1 MKKIQVISRIKEI
14 RKGKNE
20 QRKKVVFEDGEP
32 VYIIDKDRLYVGDN
46 RSYGGLDAVIK
57 NHIVY
62 TNDIPKHG
70 VTFDFL
76 YNKITNCVSII
87 DRSDSLIN
95 INDYECRLNNLSTL
109 FIKLSAEI
117 DKKLKDKGETDK
129 HIATDLDSIIFE
141 DNILTDVP
149 DTIDKDQV

>member
-20 QRKKVVFEDGEP
+20 QRKQVVFEEGEP

-46 RSYGGLDAVIK
+46 RTYGGIDAVIK

-62 TNDIPKHG
+62 TNDIPPHG
-70 VTFDFL
+70 VIFDIL
-76 YNKITNCVSII
+76 YNKLTKCVSII
-87 DRSDSLIN
+87 DKKDTIVN
-95 INDYECRLNNLSTL
+95 INDYECKLSTL
-109 FIKLSAEI
+109 STLVLKISAGI
-117 DKKLKDKGETDK
+117 DKRKTDPTAEN
-129 HIATDLDSIIFE
+129 HIATDLDSVLFE